1 MRFAKQTPNIG
12 LSGEGYFQDDL
23 SPSLTAPSP
32 LETIVSAT
40 FQDITNNL

>member
-1 MRFAKQTPNIG
+1 MRFAKQKPNIG

-23 SPSLTAPSP
+23 SLALTVPSP

-40 FQDITNNL
+40 FQDMTNNL